1 MNFREAQTRLL
12 AVLQDRIRN
21 GDLTER
27 GIARLTGISQPHIH
41 NVLKRVRTLSPGVFD
56 VILETFNLTLLDL
69 CSEEELRAQLNW
81 RSGLH
86 PMVEMAVL
94 ESAIGPKMP
103 WPAGFSGRQRYPV
116 PAAVKN
122 PPDDLVLARLTPDEW
137 MSSLLSNYDLAIL
150 DISERARTKL
160 SPSDVYAVERQG
172 EVILRYVRYGGRCL
186 YLSDGQ
192 NLNFPARWEALQLPE
207 QGVAGLVRARVIWV
221 GRESNRRLPPHQ
233 RGRFLT
239 DATSR

>member
-12 AVLQDRIRN
+12 AVLRDRIRN

-69 CSEEELRAQLNW
+69 CPEEELRAQLNW

-86 PMVEMAVL
+86 QMVKMAVL
-94 ESAIGPKMP
+94 ESAIGPKRP
-103 WPAGFSGRQRYPV
+103 WPAGISGRQQYPV
-116 PAAVKN
+116 PAAVISQ
-122 PPDDLVLARLTPDEW
+122 PDDLVLARLMPDER

-150 DISERARTKL
+150 DTSEPARTKL

-186 YLSDGQ
+186 YLLDGKSL
-192 NLNFPARWEALQLPE
+192 NLPARWEALQLPDR
-207 QGVAGLVRARVIWV
+207 GVAGLVRARVIWV

>member
-69 CSEEELRAQLNW
+69 CAEEELRAQLNW

-94 ESAIGPKMP
+94 KSAIGPKMP
-103 WPAGFSGRQRYPV
+103 WPVGFSGRQRYPV
-116 PAAVKN
+116 PAAVKS
-122 PPDDLVLARLTPDEW
+122 PPNDLVLARLTPDER

-150 DISERARTKL
+150 DISERART
-160 SPSDVYAVERQG
+160 
-172 EVILRYVRYGGRCL
+172 
-186 YLSDGQ
+186 
-192 NLNFPARWEALQLPE
+192 
-207 QGVAGLVRARVIWV
+207 
-221 GRESNRRLPPHQ
+221 
-233 RGRFLT
+233 
-239 DATSR
+239 

>member
-27 GIARLTGISQPHIH
+27 GIARLTGISQPHVH

-69 CSEEELRAQLNW
+69 CKEEELRAQLNW
-81 RSGLH
+81 RCGLH
-86 PMVEMAVL
+86 PMIHLAVL

-116 PAAVKN
+116 PDALKS
-122 PPDDLVLARLTPDEW
+122 PPDDLVLARLTPDER

-150 DISERARTKL
+150 DISERARTTL
-160 SPSDVYAVERQG
+160 SPSDVYAVERRG
-172 EVILRYVRYGGRCL
+172 EVILRYVRYGGHCL
-186 YLSDGQ
+186 YLLDGQ
-192 NLNFPARWEALQLPE
+192 SLNFPARWEPVQPPDR
-207 QGVAGLVRARVIWV
+207 GVTGLVRARVIWV
-221 GRESNRRLPPHQ
+221 GHESNRRLPPHQ
-233 RGRFLT
+233 RGCFLT
-239 DATSR
+239 DATS